1 MGKIRNGMVMQRNRE
16 NLCEAYFEGNVPGKV
31 SYKTA
36 KSDTSTALSPESA
49 EPATWKLCGIPA
61 GGPYELTIDGQIYE
75 DIYVGDVWILGGQ
88 SNMEGV
94 GWLTPE
100 DEQFVGDPE
109 VRALYMNDTWGA
121 ARHPLHNLGIAVDG
135 VHAALGAGPRPM
147 FNSAGPG
154 LEFALKMKALTG
166 VPQGVLCCAHGGT
179 SMEQWS
185 PGIKSRGGS
194 GSLYGAM
201 LRRFL
206 DNGAHVRGMFWYQ
219 GCSDAGLPMCDLFV
233 ERMKA
238 FVAECREDFKE
249 QLPVVQVQIGRR
261 YIDVS
266 DKNSPMPDC
275 WSAIREHQRTM
286 QAQIPDLLT
295 VSAVDKELDDL
306 IHLSSPAQKKLGA
319 EAAEAMYYLLYKTDA
334 NGCLPPP
341 AFAGHKIRICEKTG
355 LANVELAYENL
366 HGGLISGS
374 RPAGFMITQP
384 EGEPFAQYVFDTRLD
399 HNTVRL
405 RTMLAPQALAGYR
418 LYYAYGI
425 DPYCN
430 ITDMAK
436 RAIPAMG
443 PIYL

>member
-1 MGKIRNGMVMQRNRE
+1 MKDGMVLQRNRD
-16 NLCEAYFEGNVPGKV
+16 NLCEIYPEGAEPPKNI
-31 SYKTA
+31 SYKSA
-36 KSDTSTALSPESA
+36 KSAISAPLKPERA
-49 EPATWKLCGIPA
+49 GKNRWKLCGIPV
-61 GGPYELTIDGQIYE
+61 GGPYEIEADGQSYR

-94 GWLTPE
+94 GWLTAE
-100 DEQFVGDPE
+100 DEQFAQNPDPA
-109 VRALYMNDTWGA
+109 VRALYMNDTWGP
-121 ARHPLHNLGIAVDG
+121 ARHPLHDLGIAVDG

-185 PGIKSRGGS
+185 PALKPQGGS

-206 DNGAHVRGMFWYQ
+206 DNGAHARGMFWYQ

-233 ERMKA
+233 ERMKE
-238 FVAECREDFKE
+238 FVFECRKDFGE
-249 QLPVVQVQIGRR
+249 RLPFVQVQIGRR
-261 YIDVS
+261 YVDLA
-266 DKNSPMPDC
+266 DRDSPAPDC
-275 WSAIREHQRTM
+275 WSAIREHQRCLHTH
-286 QAQIPDLLT
+286 ISDLYT
-295 VSAVDKELDDL
+295 VSAIDKDLDDL

-319 EAAEAMYYLLYKTDA
+319 EAAEAMYCLLYKTDEK
-334 NGCLPPP
+334 GCLPPP
-341 AFAGHKIRICEKTG
+341 VFAGYRVCECEKTG
-355 LANVELAYENL
+355 LANVELRYENL
-366 HGGLISGS
+366 HGGLVSKS
-374 RPAGFMITQP
+374 RPTGFMITQP
-384 EGEPFAQYVFDTRLD
+384 DGAPFAQYIFDTRLFGD
-399 HNTVRL
+399 TVLL
-405 RTMLAPQALAGYR
+405 RTMAAPQALNGCR
-418 LYYAYGI
+418 LYYAYGT

-443 PIYL
+443 PVYL

>member
-1 MGKIRNGMVMQRNRE
+1 
-16 NLCEAYFEGNVPGKV
+16 
-31 SYKTA
+31 
-36 KSDTSTALSPESA
+36 
-49 EPATWKLCGIPA
+49 A
-61 GGPYELTIDGQIYE
+61 GGQTYR

-94 GWLTPE
+94 GWLTAE
-100 DEQFVGDPE
+100 DEQFAKCPDSD
-109 VRALYMNDTWGA
+109 VRALYMDDTWGPA
-121 ARHPLHNLGIAVDG
+121 CHPLHNLGIAVDG

-185 PGIKSRGGS
+185 PAKKTLGGS

-219 GCSDAGLPMCDLFV
+219 GCSDAGLPMCDLFL
-233 ERMKA
+233 ERMKE
-238 FVAECREDFKE
+238 FVFECRSDFGK
-249 QLPVVQVQIGRR
+249 QLPFVQAQIGRR
-261 YIDVS
+261 YVDLA
-266 DKNSPMPDC
+266 DKDSPMPDC
-275 WSAIREHQRTM
+275 WTAVREHQRVLHTM
-286 QAQIPDLLT
+286 IPDLYT
-295 VSAVDKELDDL
+295 VSAVDKDLDDL

-319 EAAEAMYYLLYKTDA
+319 EAAEAMYCLLYKTDEK
-334 NGCLPPP
+334 GCLPPP
-341 AFAGHKIRICEKTG
+341 VFAGLRVCECEKTG
-355 LANVELAYENL
+355 LANVELRCINL
-366 HGGLISGS
+366 HGGLVSKS

-384 EGEPFAQYVFDTRLD
+384 SGAPFAQYIFDTRLSGD
-399 HNTVRL
+399 TILL
-405 RTMLAPQALAGYR
+405 RTMVTPQAIAGCR

-430 ITDMAK
+430 ITDMAE

-443 PIYL
+443 PVYL